1 MWRRA
6 PGYLAAFVT
15 AACSNEVTT
24 PPSAVLGLF
33 GGRGTELI
41 ASAESV
47 RVNFV
52 CSFASFRQPIVPEA
66 DGQFSLAPVLMP
78 TSSGP
83 AAIALKGT
91 FSEARI
97 EFDAVSLS
105 SLGEVRESHHIVHR
119 GQPGDFSGMG
129 CLTSQAASGDLQRE
143 RAPVD

>member
-1 MWRRA
+1 MWRRSTR
-6 PGYLAAFVT
+6 YLTVLVIV
-15 AACSNEVTT
+15 ACANEVVT
-24 PPSAVLGLF
+24 PPSAVLGSF

-52 CSFASFRQPIVPEA
+52 CSFASFRQPIMPES
-66 DGQFSLAPVLMP
+66 DGRFSLAPVLMP

-91 FSEARI
+91 FSDSRI

-105 SLGEVRESHHIVHR
+105 AAGDIRESHHIVHR
-119 GQPGDFSGMG
+119 DQPGDYSGMG
-129 CLTSQAASGDLQRE
+129 CLTSQSVSGGLTAGQV
-143 RAPVD
+143 PVD

>member
-1 MWRRA
+1 MWRRTS
-6 PGYLAAFVT
+6 GYLTVFVT
-15 AACSNEVTT
+15 AACSSEVIT
-24 PPSAVLGLF
+24 PPSAVVGTF

-52 CSFASFRQPIVPEA
+52 CSFASFRQPIMPEP
-66 DGQFSLAPVLMP
+66 DGHFSLAPVLMP

-91 FSEARI
+91 FSESRI
-97 EFDAVSLS
+97 DFDAVSLS
-105 SLGEVRESHHIVHR
+105 ANGEIRESRHVVHR
-119 GQPGDFSGMG
+119 DQPGDYSGMG
-129 CLTSQAASGDLQRE
+129 CLTSRSPSDDLTRE